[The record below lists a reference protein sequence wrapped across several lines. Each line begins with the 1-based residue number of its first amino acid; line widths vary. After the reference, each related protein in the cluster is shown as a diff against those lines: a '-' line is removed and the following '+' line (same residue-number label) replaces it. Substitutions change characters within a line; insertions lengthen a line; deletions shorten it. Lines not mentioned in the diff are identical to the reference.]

1 MATSTAFKKGQK
13 AGPGRPKGMPNKA
26 TAELKS
32 MILQALDKSGGVD
45 YLVKR
50 ANDPKTAPA
59 FLALIGKVLPLTLA
73 GDPDAPLKAVARI
86 ELVALK

>member
-1 MATSTAFKKGQK
+1 
-13 AGPGRPKGMPNKA
+13 MPNKA